1 MLWIY
6 CIKIYSLFIIY
17 SVSLFNCY
25 NLKRVN
31 ISHFKAV
38 DSRRFCYFYIFT
50 NFPTPGRKVPGN
62 GILSRGFPKTQEMAL
77 PITPGV
83 HRKRPTSPFVMHKQ
97 GAMLYRMAR

>member
-31 ISHFKAV
+31 TSHFKAV

-50 NFPTPGRKVPGN
+50 NFPIPAGKCREMVSNPEASRKPRKQSPYLLNKVPDN
-62 GILSRGFPKTQEMAL
+62 
-77 PITPGV
+77 
-83 HRKRPTSPFVMHKQ
+83 
-97 GAMLYRMAR
+97 